1 MQNCKL
7 FVGSINHSV
16 TNEDL
21 EKLFSAYGE
30 VREINIIEERGFG
43 FVEMS
48 SPSEAEK
55 AKMALNGTVFKG
67 CTLYVA

>member
-1 MQNCKL
+1 MRNCKL
-7 FVGSINHSV
+7 FVGNFNHSV

-30 VREINIIEERGFG
+30 VKEINMIEDKGFG

-55 AKMALNGTVFKG
+55 AKKALCGTVFKG
-67 CTLYVA
+67 RTLNVD